1 MTAEADRRLRGLPSV
16 DDVLKAEA
24 AVLAVAQFGRPA
36 AVTAVRQ
43 TLDAARA
50 ALRAGKAE
58 PSQPDAIAS
67 AALAKLAFDARSN
80 LRVRN
85 KISANSAVS

>member
-24 AVLAVAQFGRPA
+24 ATRAIAQFGRPA

-43 TLDAARA
+43 TLDATRA

-58 PSQPDAIAS
+58 SSLPDAIAG
-67 AALAKLAFDARSN
+67 AARRRLIFAYS
-80 LRVRN
+80 
-85 KISANSAVS
+85 